1 MNEARPLAGDTA
13 VDFVAVG
20 TLNGMPAAAR
30 RRRTGH
36 EDSTMHA
43 IAVHGGAGTLHPSD
57 LTAESGRAYRA
68 GLRRALC
75 AGFEAMERGGT
86 SLDAVV
92 IAVRTLEDDPL
103 FNAGRGA
110 VLAANGAHELDAS
123 LMDGRDLR
131 AGAVTGVRHVPSPI
145 ELARLVM
152 ERSPHVMLAGAGAEE
167 FALEQGMAPV
177 PNSHFTTERR
187 RLELERMLRGEL
199 DPGRESLMGTVGAVA
214 RDSRGDLA
222 AATSTGG
229 MTGKKW
235 GRVGDSPI
243 IGAGTY
249 AANDCCAVSATGH
262 GEFFIRAAVAHEI
275 ASLIRYRGLSVSQAA
290 EEVVMRQLTRLGG
303 SGGVIA
309 IGRDGEIAMPF
320 NSEGM
325 LRGAMDSRGL
335 DLTGLLEN

>member
-1 MNEARPLAGDTA
+1 
-13 VDFVAVG
+13 
-20 TLNGMPAAAR
+20 
-30 RRRTGH
+30 
-36 EDSTMHA
+36 MHA
-43 IAVHGGAGTLHPSD
+43 IAVHGGAGTLAAAD
-57 LTAESGRAYRA
+57 LTPENDRAYRT
-68 GLRRALC
+68 GLERALR
-75 AGFEAMERGGT
+75 AGFTVLDAGGA

-92 IAVRTLEDDPL
+92 AAVQVLEDDPL

-110 VLAANGAHELDAS
+110 VVAASGQHELDAS
-123 LMDGRDLR
+123 VMDGRDLR
-131 AGAVTGVRHVPSPI
+131 AGAVTGVRHVRSPI

-152 ERSPHVMLAGAGAEE
+152 ERSPHVMLAGVGAEE
-167 FALEQGMAPV
+167 FALEQGLTPV
-177 PNSHFTTERR
+177 PNTHFATERR
-187 RLELERMLRGEL
+187 RRELERFLQGEL
-199 DPGRESLMGTVGAVA
+199 AAGRESLMGTVGAVA
-214 RDSRGDLA
+214 RDASGNLA

-275 ASLIRYRGLSVSQAA
+275 AALMRYRGLSVAEAA
-290 EEVVMRQLTRLGG
+290 DEVVMRQLVRLGG

-309 IGRDGEIAMPF
+309 VGRDGRIAMPF

-325 LRGAMDSRGL
+325 LRGAMDSSGRL
-335 DLTGLLEN
+335 VTGLLKD